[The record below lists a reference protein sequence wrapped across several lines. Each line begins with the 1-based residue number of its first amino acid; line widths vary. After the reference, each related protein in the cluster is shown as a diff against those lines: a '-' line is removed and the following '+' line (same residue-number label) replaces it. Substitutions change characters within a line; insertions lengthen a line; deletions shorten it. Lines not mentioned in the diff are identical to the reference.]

1 MTISKILVANRGE
14 IACRVIRSAKAL
26 GFGTVAVYSE
36 ADATALHVEMADEA
50 RLIGPPPAA
59 GSYLNR
65 DAILAAAS
73 DTGADA
79 VHPGYGFLAENAGF
93 AQAVIDAGLAW
104 IGPRPKTI
112 EDMGDKERARD
123 IAGAAGVPVLSGS
136 PRFQPGDTAGV
147 EAAAGEV
154 GFPLLVKAAAGGGG
168 IGMRRVDGLDGLLAQ
183 LETTQS
189 LALRSFGD
197 GTVYLEHFIP
207 NARHIEVQVFGF
219 GDGGGVHLFE
229 RDCSVQ
235 RRFQKIVEEA
245 PAAGI
250 SEPQLHAMREAA
262 LALVHHERYT
272 GAGTVEFSYDRDA
285 GQFYFL

>member
-112 EDMGDKERARD
+112 EDMGDK
-123 IAGAAGVPVLSGS
+123 
-136 PRFQPGDTAGV
+136 
-147 EAAAGEV
+147 
-154 GFPLLVKAAAGGGG
+154 
-168 IGMRRVDGLDGLLAQ
+168 
-183 LETTQS
+183 
-189 LALRSFGD
+189 
-197 GTVYLEHFIP
+197 
-207 NARHIEVQVFGF
+207 
-219 GDGGGVHLFE
+219 
-229 RDCSVQ
+229 
-235 RRFQKIVEEA
+235 
-245 PAAGI
+245 
-250 SEPQLHAMREAA
+250 
-262 LALVHHERYT
+262 
-272 GAGTVEFSYDRDA
+272 
-285 GQFYFL
+285 